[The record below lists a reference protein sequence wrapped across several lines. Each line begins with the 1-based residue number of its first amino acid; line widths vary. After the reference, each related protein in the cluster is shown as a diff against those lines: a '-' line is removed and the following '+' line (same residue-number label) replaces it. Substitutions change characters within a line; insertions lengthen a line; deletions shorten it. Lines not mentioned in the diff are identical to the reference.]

1 MKDLFSVKGKVALIT
16 GGSRGIGEMI
26 ASGLLAYGARVYIA
40 ARKFD
45 ACNRTA
51 QRLVSE
57 FGGDCIALS
66 ANLVRGVEHSKSSQ
80 PEKINIYQELC
91 NVNSYQ
97 ALLKIRKKIANRAF
111 ALALPV
117 NCFIKSLSE
126 SMPFIV
132 NNVICRKVEKGE
144 VKH

>member
-66 ANLVRGVEHSKSSQ
+66 ANLSEPTGVQKLVDEFA
-80 PEKINIYQELC
+80 EYE
-91 NVNSYQ
+91 SY
-97 ALLKIRKKIANRAF
+97 LDIL
-111 ALALPV
+111 
-117 NCFIKSLSE
+117 
-126 SMPFIV
+126 V
-132 NNVICRKVEKGE
+132 NNAGTAWGAPLEEFPESGWDKVMDTNVKGIFF
-144 VKH
+144 